1 MTSQE
6 YGKLNQR
13 NGRMNPGVEIELYL
27 SLALLMAALLSF
39 VWEKIRMETTAM
51 ILFGAI
57 LFISALNLPK
67 WPHFTDIMIVFSN
80 EAPLTIVAMFA
91 IGAALNKHRVIEQL
105 TSYLHGLTTF
115 SYKPFMFI
123 LLCSVALL
131 SAFVNNT
138 PVVVIL
144 LPVAISLS
152 KTLNVSSSKML
163 IPISYASIF
172 GGCCTLVGTSTN
184 ILASGFM
191 TNSEYYPEMPAMAMF
206 ELSNVGVP
214 LMMIGIV
221 FLVLFG
227 RRLLPKREALSKIIA
242 EIRQKEFL
250 TEAIIT
256 PKSVLVGRKI
266 SAHELSSLKGVRVL
280 DIVRR
285 NTSLAHQKMDLL
297 DQELESGDRLVL
309 SCRPT
314 SILDAGSIDGVNLID
329 EHYLGLEQISVGE
342 AIMVEGM
349 VGPSSVF
356 SGKTLEEA
364 DFRSRFNLTVLA
376 IHRKGKNLG
385 LSMRNVR
392 LRPGDTLLLL
402 GPNESIEKL
411 RKMNEIVLLDES
423 TVGCKDFR
431 IRTSFVVGTLIGVI
445 GCATL
450 GILPISISAIL
461 GVVLLLSSG
470 CISIKDCA
478 KSVEWNLLILIYAM
492 LSLGICMQHSGASGW
507 IADQIQTLCVSSF
520 DEKWRLIGALVF
532 IYLFTAI
539 LTELLS
545 NNATIAIMAPVTLA
559 VAYQLGLDQEAA
571 RGFVLTACI
580 ASSASFITPIGYQTN
595 TFVYS
600 VGGYRFKDFVQ
611 FGIYPM
617 LIYFTGTILLV
628 SWYWKFFPK

>member
-1 MTSQE
+1 
-6 YGKLNQR
+6 
-13 NGRMNPGVEIELYL
+13 MNLSADLEFYL
-27 SLALLMAALLSF
+27 SLVLLFAALLAF

-51 ILFGAI
+51 ILFGSI
-57 LFISALNLPK
+57 LFISAFNLPN

-105 TSYLHGLTTF
+105 TSFLRRLTTF
-115 SYKPFMFI
+115 SYKPFMLI

-152 KTLNVSSSKML
+152 KTLKVSSSKML

-191 TNSEYYPEMPAMAMF
+191 TDSEYYPQMRAMAMF
-206 ELSNVGVP
+206 ELSKVGLP
-214 LMMIGIV
+214 LMIMGII

-227 RRLLPKREALSKIIA
+227 RNLLPKREALSKIIS

-250 TEAIIT
+250 TEALIT
-256 PKSVLVGRKI
+256 PESVLVGSKI
-266 SAHELSSLKGVRVL
+266 SAPEITSLKGVRVL

-285 NTSLAHQKMDLL
+285 GINLAHQKMDLQDL
-297 DQELESGDRLVL
+297 ELEPGDRMIL
-309 SCRPT
+309 SCRP
-314 SILDAGSIDGVNLID
+314 SGIVDAGSLEGVNIID
-329 EHYLGLEQISVGE
+329 DHNLGLEQISMGE
-342 AIMVEGM
+342 AVMVEGM

-356 SGKTLEEA
+356 SGKTLEET
-364 DFRSRFNLTVLA
+364 DFRSKFNLTILA

-402 GPNESIEKL
+402 GPDFSIEKL
-411 RKMNEIVLLDES
+411 RRTEEIVLLDES
-423 TVGCKDFR
+423 TVDYKNIR
-431 IRTSFVVGTLIGVI
+431 IRTGFVVSTLIGVI
-445 GCATL
+445 TFATL

-461 GVVLLLSSG
+461 GLILLLGTG
-470 CISIKDCA
+470 CISLKDCA

-492 LSLGICMQHSGASGW
+492 LSLGICMQHSGASVW
-507 IADQIQTLCVSSF
+507 VADLIQSLCVSSF
-520 DEKWRLIGALVF
+520 DENWRLIGALIY

-559 VAYQLGLDQEAA
+559 VAFQLGLDQEAA

-600 VGGYRFKDFVQ
+600 VGGYRFKDFVK
-611 FGIYPM
+611 FGVYPM

-628 SWYWKFFPK
+628 SWYWKLFPY